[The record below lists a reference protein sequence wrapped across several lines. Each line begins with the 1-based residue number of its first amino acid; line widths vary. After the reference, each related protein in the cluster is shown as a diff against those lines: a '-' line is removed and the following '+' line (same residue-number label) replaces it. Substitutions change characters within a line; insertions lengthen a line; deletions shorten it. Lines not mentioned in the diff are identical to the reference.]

1 MPSVRVP
8 AWRLLPT
15 SAIKHCSRDHSMV
28 TTSVYSPRYS
38 VLEGQNDEVIKRT
51 KNAYTYTFSFAA
63 THSATVR
70 QTDIQ
75 KNGQNRRIV
84 NSQHGT
90 APYGSTSSTY
100 RTIHRHEKH
109 QCRTV
114 FPRLFDLSPY
124 SHASW
129 TSGRVG
135 IAPEPMKVNSLYGR
149 VD

>member
-8 AWRLLPT
+8 AWLLLPT

-38 VLEGQNDEVIKRT
+38 VLEGKNDEVIKRT

-63 THSATVR
+63 TQSATVR

-114 FPRLFDLSPY
+114 FP
-124 SHASW
+124 
-129 TSGRVG
+129 V
-135 IAPEPMKVNSLYGR
+135 I
-149 VD
+149 